1 MELHV
6 CYQRGC
12 INLGQ
17 TRMPRKALHLGMVSG
32 VHRNSP
38 WSPPNSILAWSSGDH
53 GESRHVT
60 FQREAIYKLVISH
73 WRVWLPW
80 ATIWP
85 FPPRT
90 LHAKYSKSSHNRTLV
105 PGFGFGIYD
114 LFTMGPRR
122 STPRRLL
129 ILLLSLDGAS
139 HGLCLSSSIG
149 KPRLARAPEPEAA
162 GRMCPA
168 LGPLPH
174 AAHLKSPKAQHKDFM
189 GLKLG
194 NDKMPHESCCN
205 VWWSGRPISEQ

>member
-1 MELHV
+1 MILGRSWRKSP
-6 CYQRGC
+6 CYVSKRSHLQIGDFPLTGL
-12 INLGQ
+12 ITMGYHL
-17 TRMPRKALHLGMVSG
+17 AL
-32 VHRNSP
+32 
-38 WSPPNSILAWSSGDH
+38 
-53 GESRHVT
+53 
-60 FQREAIYKLVISH
+60 
-73 WRVWLPW
+73 
-80 ATIWP
+80 
-85 FPPRT
+85 PPRT